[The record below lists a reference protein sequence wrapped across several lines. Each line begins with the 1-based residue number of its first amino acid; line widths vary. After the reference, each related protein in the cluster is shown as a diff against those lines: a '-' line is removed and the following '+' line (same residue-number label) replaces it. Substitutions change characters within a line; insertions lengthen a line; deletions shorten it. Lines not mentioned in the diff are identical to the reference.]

1 MDSLTQIVLGAAVG
15 EVVLGKKVGN
25 RAMLWGGIAGTIP
38 DLDIILGPFVTEIQA
53 LAMHRGFSHS
63 ITFSIIGAFLFGWLV
78 YQMYKSPYYKWIAVS
93 IRALFFGGISI
104 AILYN
109 GISNANYWPAII
121 AVSLIM
127 GVKLKWM
134 FSRYVTK
141 DKFIS
146 PATLKDWQLLFF
158 WGLFTHIILDCFTMY
173 GTQVFAPF
181 SDYRVAFSTISV
193 ADPLYTAPFIICLIV
208 ASFLGKDSRSRR
220 KWNYAGL
227 IISSLYLCFTVV
239 NKQVMNSEFSSQ
251 LAEQNIEYK
260 RCISGPTILNN
271 ILWSVTVDSDSVY
284 YQGQYSWFDRSPVE
298 FKAIDKNYELINGEE
313 NDPTVETLKW
323 FSKDFYNI
331 IMRRDGRLQFNDLR
345 YGTFRGG
352 RGEDDFI
359 FRFILEENNN
369 GGYEMMESEGGPP
382 KGKEEEMMQIL
393 WSRIKGI

>member
-134 FSRYVTK
+134 FSRYARK

-181 SDYRVAFSTISV
+181 SDYRVAFST
-193 ADPLYTAPFIICLIV
+193 
-208 ASFLGKDSRSRR
+208 
-220 KWNYAGL
+220 
-227 IISSLYLCFTVV
+227 
-239 NKQVMNSEFSSQ
+239 
-251 LAEQNIEYK
+251 
-260 RCISGPTILNN
+260 
-271 ILWSVTVDSDSVY
+271 
-284 YQGQYSWFDRSPVE
+284 
-298 FKAIDKNYELINGEE
+298 
-313 NDPTVETLKW
+313 
-323 FSKDFYNI
+323 
-331 IMRRDGRLQFNDLR
+331 
-345 YGTFRGG
+345 
-352 RGEDDFI
+352 
-359 FRFILEENNN
+359 
-369 GGYEMMESEGGPP
+369 
-382 KGKEEEMMQIL
+382 
-393 WSRIKGI
+393 